1 MELEPGPDGAT
12 GHGHKVM
19 AAYAAIIGFGTLA
32 VLGILKA
39 GSGRRATEQHSTEEV
54 EAGHGAEQFLWK
66 LLLATAIIIVVAR
79 LVGLA
84 FQRINQPQVVGEIFA
99 GILLGPSVLGFVWP
113 GGPSALFPEE
123 ILPYLDTLAQIG
135 LIFFMFLVGLELDV
149 RLIKGR
155 GHLAA
160 TVSHV
165 SIVLPFV
172 LGAGLAYL
180 IFPTLGSTDGRF
192 SSFALF
198 MGASMSITAF
208 PVLARILT
216 ERNLYKTP
224 LGAVTL
230 TCAAVDDVTAWCL
243 LAVVVAVA
251 RSSSSIDAVQTIG
264 LTVIFISFMV
274 LVVRPLVARVARY
287 LEDRGSLGGGMLAML
302 FVGVLLSALA
312 TDRIGIHAIFGA
324 FLFGAIMPQRS
335 ELVHELT
342 VKLEDFTVV
351 FLLPLFFAF
360 NGLRTDV
367 WLIGSNATLW
377 GYCALVLLVAVVGK
391 WGGSTLTARV
401 MGLPGRESMALGAL
415 MNTRGLTELVILNI
429 GLELGVIPPTLFAML
444 VIMALV
450 TTFMTTPALSLIY
463 RDHPPEPTDNVV
475 DLTDDHGAPPY
486 RILVPISKG
495 ATGHQLLHAAL
506 QLARDHEEPE
516 IVLLRVVQVPG
527 SSYRAGPRARE
538 SLITGAGEGLRP
550 LVQLVEGAGC
560 RAVPV
565 TMATGDVADA
575 IVGEVERRQPSLVL
589 LGWQRPL
596 FGSQILGGVVG
607 EVLRRATT
615 DVAVLVDPVGA
626 GVNLAKGAKI
636 LVPYGGGY
644 HEDVGLDI
652 ALRMA
657 QASGAGITL
666 LGPPGESEVHEL
678 ADRAALAYQG
688 TGVWT
693 VPVPVGDDPG
703 LVLVEHARD
712 ADLVVLGVGDAW
724 VKDQRTLGGLREAV
738 AARTVAPLI
747 IVRSHGQKSRR
758 RGPKEWIVEGGS
770 ALEPPLD
777 DDEIAQHLA

>member
-1 MELEPGPDGAT
+1 M
-12 GHGHKVM
+12 
-19 AAYAAIIGFGTLA
+19 
-32 VLGILKA
+32 
-39 GSGRRATEQHSTEEV
+39 
-54 EAGHGAEQFLWK
+54 
-66 LLLATAIIIVVAR
+66 
-79 LVGLA
+79 
-84 FQRINQPQVVGEIFA
+84 
-99 GILLGPSVLGFVWP
+99 
-113 GGPSALFPEE
+113 
-123 ILPYLDTLAQIG
+123 
-135 LIFFMFLVGLELDV
+135 
-149 RLIKGR
+149 
-155 GHLAA
+155 
-160 TVSHV
+160 
-165 SIVLPFV
+165 
-172 LGAGLAYL
+172 
-180 IFPTLGSTDGRF
+180 
-192 SSFALF
+192 
-198 MGASMSITAF
+198 
-208 PVLARILT
+208 
-216 ERNLYKTP
+216 
-224 LGAVTL
+224 
-230 TCAAVDDVTAWCL
+230 
-243 LAVVVAVA
+243 
-251 RSSSSIDAVQTIG
+251 
-264 LTVIFISFMV
+264 FISFMV
-274 LVVRPLVARVARY
+274 LVVRPLAARVARY
-287 LEDRGSLGGGMLAML
+287 HEDRGSLGGGMLAML

-463 RDHPPEPTDNVV
+463 RGHRPERADVV
-475 DLTDDHGAPPY
+475 DLTDQQGAPPY

-538 SLITGAGEGLRP
+538 SLIAGAGEGLRP
-550 LVQLVEGAGC
+550 FVQLVEGAGC

-565 TMATGDVADA
+565 TVPTTDVADA
-575 IVGEVERRQPSLVL
+575 IVREVERRQPSLVL

-615 DVAVLVDPVGA
+615 DVAVLVDPAAA
-626 GVNLAKGAKI
+626 GVNLAKGATI

-666 LGPPGESEVHEL
+666 LGPAGESEVHEL
-678 ADRAALAYQG
+678 ADRAALAYEG

-693 VPVPVGDDPG
+693 VPVPVDDDPS
-703 LVLVEHARD
+703 LVLVDQARD

-758 RGPKEWIVEGGS
+758 REPKEWIVEGGS
-770 ALEPPLD
+770 ALEPPLA